1 MTKKQPA
8 PTPIRFNAE
17 DERQLKF
24 IQEKLSAPGLRI
36 TKADVLRRAL
46 YAFANQLRAQD
57 QDRRKSD
64 PSDQS

>member
-8 PTPIRFNAE
+8 PTPIRLNAD
-17 DERQLKF
+17 DEQQLKF

-46 YAFANQLRAQD
+46 HAFASQLRAQD
-57 QDRRKSD
+57 QDRRGNKQSKS
-64 PSDQS
+64 S